1 MKEAILGTSS
11 GLPLLVWIVSIS
23 MGFLLLVI
31 LMGTV
36 ILIVGIAIGVQ
47 YNRRNRPP
55 SIPKETSEKYEVN
68 FKASA
73 AVPIYED
80 ITLVRENGEIQ
91 LSHNEAYG
99 SISVN

>member
-11 GLPLLVWIVSIS
+11 GPPLLVWIVSIS

-31 LMGTV
+31 IMGTV

-47 YNRRNRPP
+47 YNRRKRPP
-55 SIPKETSEKYEVN
+55 SVPKETSEKYEVN
-68 FKASA
+68 FKASV

-80 ITLVRENGEIQ
+80 LTVIRENGGIQ